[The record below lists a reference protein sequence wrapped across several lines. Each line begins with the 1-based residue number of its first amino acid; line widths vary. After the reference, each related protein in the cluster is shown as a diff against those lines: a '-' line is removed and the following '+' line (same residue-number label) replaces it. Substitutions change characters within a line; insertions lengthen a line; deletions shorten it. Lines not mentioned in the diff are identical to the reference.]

1 MSDSNNAENCVKACA
16 SVGVAGAGIAK
27 TGFFASVGAYFSTA
41 GATAASTFAAVSGGV
56 STASAATLAFL
67 ATPPGMVVGVLVGGT
82 LVVGGIC
89 TLVSNNSDGDT
100 NNSSKTA
107 GDTKPPSVE
116 DAIPYADIPRTSN
129 PRDIDIEHI
138 EQIIRYGHIGGVNF
152 EKIIEKIFS
161 DCFKT
166 GDINLNFSPSIVING
181 SQSSLYLY
189 FAFIFAFLLALY
201 LLAEHSDVIHFPIT

>member
-1 MSDSNNAENCVKACA
+1 MSNSNNAENCVKACA
-16 SVGVAGAGIAK
+16 SVGVVGAGAAK
-27 TGFFASVGAYFSTA
+27 TGVFASIGAYLSTA
-41 GATAASTFAAVSGGV
+41 GTSTFAAVSGGV

-67 ATPPGMVVGVLVGGT
+67 TTPPGMVVGVLVGGT
-82 LVVGGIC
+82 LLVGGIC
-89 TLVSNNSDGDT
+89 KLVSNNSDGAT
-100 NNSSKTA
+100 NNSSKTDGA
-107 GDTKPPSVE
+107 TNNVAVE
-116 DAIPYADIPRTSN
+116 DAIPYPDITKTSN
-129 PRDIDIEHI
+129 PRDIDIDHI

-189 FAFIFAFLLALY
+189 FGFIFVFLLALY
-201 LLAEHSDVIHFPIT
+201 LLVEHSDVIHFPIA